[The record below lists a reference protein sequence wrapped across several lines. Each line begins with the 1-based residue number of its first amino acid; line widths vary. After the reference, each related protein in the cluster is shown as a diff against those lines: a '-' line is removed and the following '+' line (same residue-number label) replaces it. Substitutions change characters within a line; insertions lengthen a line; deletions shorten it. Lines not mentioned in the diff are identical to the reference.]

1 LAAQDAF
8 RNAMVQQ
15 VAVEMTKQQ
24 MLEGRNPMEL
34 IDMLF
39 APNGKYAPKQV
50 PSNQIDRQVERN
62 ITRLLEYDND
72 GNSRER

>member
-1 LAAQDAF
+1 MNLPVFIANIPKKSIGSRSRA
-8 RNAMVQQ
+8 
-15 VAVEMTKQQ
+15 
-24 MLEGRNPMEL
+24 GGPMEL